1 MLNSQ
6 HQAVGEGRNLPTEM
20 DQVSSLLS
28 QLFPAHLSPT
38 GTYLSVSHDSNN
50 LAVLLH
56 AIEIFLQLLFALL
69 ILPLLAVL
77 GEGLLLGLVPSGAE
91 QSRDKVWLS
100 PSSIPREVGMSGRS
114 CHLSWLWL
122 IASF

>member
-1 MLNSQ
+1 ML
-6 HQAVGEGRNLPTEM
+6 APLA
-20 DQVSSLLS
+20 VSSV
-28 QLFPAHLSPT
+28 HLSPT
-38 GTYLSVSHDSNN
+38 DTYLSVSHDSNN
-50 LAVLLH
+50 LAVFLH

-69 ILPLLAVL
+69 ILPFLAVF

-91 QSRDKVWLS
+91 QRQGWLS

-114 CHLSWLWL
+114 CHLSWFWL